1 MRWRRQSSVSP
12 WNVDPLRSTTL
23 LRGIRSARSG
33 LGQRSFRSVL
43 CPKPQ
48 VMPRFSLGDG
58 GEARWPLSHR
68 WTDTTPILPDVA
80 HDSRNQGRV
89 VSLSAL
95 SLLSACVRLCKLREV
110 HHNLQQAL
118 NPCITD
124 AERSHRRFTC
134 LLHISDVT
142 RARHAQ
148 GTCLLYTSDAADE

>member
-95 SLLSACVRLCKLREV
+95 SLLSACVRLHQLREV
-110 HHNLQQAL
+110 HHNLPQAV
-118 NPCITD
+118 NPRPLTG
-124 AERSHRRFTC
+124 AER
-134 LLHISDVT
+134 
-142 RARHAQ
+142 
-148 GTCLLYTSDAADE
+148 TCLLYTSPSPRDRTRSRMPSSA